1 MNVNKLSFSTGFFF
15 VYFHEVEIASKSRY
29 YILIYED
36 RYCCGL
42 KSCVHT
48 EYNKKEIYLFT
59 SVATILQ
66 LFAQTVLYGRLQ
78 DSLARN
84 LCCFPSCFELL
95 K

>member
-48 EYNKKEIYLFT
+48 EYNKKETPAFIYFSRYNFTIICSDCALRTSSGQLGTESMLF
-59 SVATILQ
+59 SL
-66 LFAQTVLYGRLQ
+66 LF
-78 DSLARN
+78 
-84 LCCFPSCFELL
+84 
-95 K
+95 